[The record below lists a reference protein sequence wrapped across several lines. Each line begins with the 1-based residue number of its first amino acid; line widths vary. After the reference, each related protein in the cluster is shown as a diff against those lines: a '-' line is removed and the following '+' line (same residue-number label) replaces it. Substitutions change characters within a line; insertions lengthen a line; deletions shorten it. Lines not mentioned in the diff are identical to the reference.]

1 MSATNWDYTSL
12 AAAYVKRADYSADAI
27 DRMLQLTGVKNGD
40 AVCDVG
46 AGAAHLTLPLLRR
59 GLRVTAVE
67 PNDAMREQGR
77 GRTAGM
83 ADVVWCDGTGEATGQ
98 PDDAYALVTFG
109 SSFNVT
115 DRPRALSEAVR
126 ILRPRGWF
134 ACLWN
139 HRDLDDPLQARI
151 EDAIRAVVPGYA
163 YGTRREDQTPII
175 DASGLFHRVHA
186 IEGPVVHVQAVDDCL
201 EAWRSHAT
209 LQRQAGDRFGR
220 VIETIAAVLRET
232 GAAAVPVPY
241 VTRIWVAQAKK

>member
-1 MSATNWDYTSL
+1 MSTTNWDYTSL
-12 AAAYVKRADYSADAI
+12 AAAYVKRADYSAEAI
-27 DRMLQLTGVKNGD
+27 DRMLQLTGVKDGD

-46 AGAAHLTLPLLRR
+46 AGAAHLTLPLVRR
-59 GLRVTAVE
+59 GLHVTAVE
-67 PNDAMREQGR
+67 PNDAMREKGR
-77 GRTAGM
+77 ERTADLG
-83 ADVVWCDGTGEATGQ
+83 VVWRDGTGEETGE
-98 PDDAYALVTFG
+98 PDAAYALVTFG

-115 DRPRALSEAVR
+115 DRARALREAVR
-126 ILRPRGWF
+126 ILEPRGWF

-151 EDAIRAVVPGYA
+151 ESAIRAVVPDYA

-175 DASGLFHRVHA
+175 DASGLFHRVHT

-220 VIETIAAVLRET
+220 VIEAIAAVLRET
-232 GAAAVPVPY
+232 GAPTVPVPY
-241 VTRIWVAQAKK
+241 VTRIWVAQARK